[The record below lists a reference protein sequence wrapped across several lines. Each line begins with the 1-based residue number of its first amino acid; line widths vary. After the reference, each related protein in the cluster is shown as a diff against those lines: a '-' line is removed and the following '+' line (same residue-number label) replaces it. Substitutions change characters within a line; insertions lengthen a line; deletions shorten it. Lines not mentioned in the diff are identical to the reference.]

1 MKTIDTQNFVRIFLS
16 YGLLKMVGM
25 GLSIV
30 YVLYLSSLLT
40 ANMLGVY
47 YLTITII
54 SLAMVISRLGLDMFI
69 VKKVSK
75 YIDDKRIAEIIGV
88 LKYVN
93 HKILSL
99 SIILIFLLIASSKE
113 LAFLLLDD
121 YSYNYSIIVVS
132 AVLYFYNMVFIYSES
147 FKAIGELNLSIVF
160 QSILFPLI
168 NIIGVSIFFPLFG
181 EIGVFISVSVT
192 VTVMYILSH
201 FLFYF
206 KLNKK
211 DGIFNNCSKRESHS
225 IPYNF
230 YLISLSN
237 YVFASIDTLTLGLL
251 ADNSDVGIYNV
262 LLRVVMPFSVLLI
275 VINNIFMRNFSIWH
289 SNGETEKCINM
300 YAKLAKL
307 SIVLGALFFVLIVY
321 FRMEILLFFGQDYV
335 AGVQA
340 LIILSIGSFVML
352 ATGPSAAIL
361 MMTGHEDKYKKI
373 VINAGLIN
381 VFLSVILIYQYGL
394 IGAVISTSVSLIFKN
409 TVSFYNARKYLG
421 VRLL

>member
-54 SLAMVISRLGLDMFI
+54 SLAMVISRLGFDMFI

-192 VTVMYILSH
+192 VTIMYILSH

-211 DGIFNNCSKRESHS
+211 KGIFNNCSKRESHS

-307 SIVLGALFFVLIVY
+307 SIVLSTLIFVLIVF

-361 MMTGHEDKYKKI
+361 MMTGHEDKYKRI

-409 TVSFYNARKYLG
+409 AVSFYNARNHLG